1 MEIKLKELKSILKN
15 NTLKKTLLLN
25 KRLRNLFKVNLEI
38 WRKTSLYQK
47 GFFGVLYLV
56 SPELT

>member
-47 GFFGVLYLV
+47 GFLEFYICFRQN
-56 SPELT
+56 